1 MINKILS
8 VLIVLQFLGFAAV
21 SQWNM
26 SKIGKNAFYN
36 IQLSFATSNS
46 AGISTN
52 GGLLS
57 YGDIENTKTIDLK
70 GFANYYFFNE
80 YMSAGAGIM
89 ISRTFNPNFNQF
101 WLMGELKVY
110 FDNEVDAPFFYI
122 QLGKSLPI
130 ADVFNNGQGGG
141 LGLGWRIE
149 ILNHIFMIDVSLFN
163 RSVQFDNLAF
173 RNSEYKAFVTGAYF
187 GIGYQF

>member
-1 MINKILS
+1 MRTKILS
-8 VLIVLQFLGFAAV
+8 LFVVFILLHFAAR
-21 SQWNM
+21 SQWDV
-26 SKIGKNAFYN
+26 SKLGNNAFYN
-36 IQLSFATSNS
+36 IQLSHANSNS

-52 GGLLS
+52 GGILS
-57 YGDIENTKTIDLK
+57 YDDLENTKTFDLK
-70 GFANYYFFNE
+70 GFANYYFINK

-101 WLMGELKVY
+101 WFMGELKVY

-122 QLGKSLPI
+122 QLGKSPPI
-130 ADVFNNGQGGG
+130 ADIFNNGQGGG
-141 LGLGWRIE
+141 LGIGWRHE
-149 ILNHIFMIDVSLFN
+149 IFSHIFMIDVSLFN
-163 RSVQFDNLAF
+163 RSVQFDNLPY